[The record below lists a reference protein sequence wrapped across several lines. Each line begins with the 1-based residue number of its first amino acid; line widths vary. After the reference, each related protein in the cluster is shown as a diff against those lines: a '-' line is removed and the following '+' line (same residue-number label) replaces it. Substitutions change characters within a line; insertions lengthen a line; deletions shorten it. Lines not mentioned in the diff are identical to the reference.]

1 MYHIFIVIILFL
13 GSSLAVKTGFQA
25 RITPTGLRFLSDVG
39 VRKLK
44 EEISKATIPDQSGSA
59 DVVIGTIR
67 YSLTNIHV
75 TRFDIPSASI
85 STVTDVGLKVSASG
99 LSISL
104 HGDWRY
110 KLDSFI
116 PVSDSGSFDVWISDV
131 TLYVTIEIGVDA
143 TGRPTV
149 YSSSN
154 DCAFYAGRVDI
165 TLHGGAS
172 WLYNL
177 FDSEIADK
185 IQDTLNHQT
194 SFWFTFSFVIFGIYF
209 PTVVASITDKAE
221 IDYSL
226 VTSPIFDVTLTT
238 SHKGEIYQKG
248 NHTEAPYEIPT
259 IPSDPD
265 QSKMVFMWMTDY
277 VANSAGYVLQNT
289 GFFQYNVT
297 QDKVP
302 PSSKISLNTSEFA
315 VEFLIPQ
322 LAKLY
327 PDMMMQLNLNTTQP
341 PLVSITPDKVGATVT
356 GDVAAY
362 VMQPNNTLAY
372 LFTLEASVHALDF
385 ENNGL
390 FWKNAE
396 FDNQHI
402 NTDVGRENGNRVGV
416 EGLEVGPYLVLI
428 DIKIDKLRLKFQ
440 LACKMFIIPKIN
452 DMGAAGVP
460 VPSFDKYSLQN
471 PELTQG
477 KGFVKIGTDMVYDP
491 LWETRAKSRRQQQKD
506 V

>member
-1 MYHIFIVIILFL
+1 MAMYHIFIVIILFL

-185 IQDTLNHQT
+185 IQDTLNHQVCQT
-194 SFWFTFSFVIFGIYF
+194 VINEVNTDLAEEVANIQI
-209 PTVVASITDKAE
+209 VASITDKAE

-226 VTSPIFDVTLTT
+226 VTSPTFDVTLTT

-362 VMQPNNTLAY
+362 VIQPNNTLAY
-372 LFTLEASVHALDF
+372 LFTLEATLKLSAKLGFKQSSLTWNSSYVSADLRLLRTAIKDF
-385 ENNGL
+385 
-390 FWKNAE
+390 
-396 FDNQHI
+396 
-402 NTDVGRENGNRVGV
+402 
-416 EGLEVGPYLVLI
+416 
-428 DIKIDKLRLKFQ
+428 KIDKLRLKFQ